1 MGRYRLLRRSTLLRK
16 LKSRYHRFMYK
27 WWSDEATCL
36 SNILGD
42 QRFDSKAWKKAN
54 RKFMYH
60 FLRTDL

>member
-1 MGRYRLLRRSTLLRK
+1 MLRK
-16 LKSRYHRFMYK
+16 LKARYHRFMYK

-36 SNILGD
+36 SYIRGD

-60 FLRTDL
+60 FLRTDF